1 MDKNSSTTELFKRLE
16 SLHFLSSREMFL
28 VLLELCLLKYLSK
41 QEIREKYVD
50 SYEIEDRFCFD
61 NIAEGINYSLDS
73 VYAINEARV
82 AFANSGKT
90 EQAQRILHLVFGA
103 TREIEAFYNVAIKNQ
118 RYASMICD
126 VVKTIATAKDMPDVI
141 AIHEYAALRMG
152 AKHDSFMPASVPK
165 IISKFVDKNDPV
177 VDIYDPIADGGFLVN
192 TICRDN
198 HFHKRSLLFYNEND
212 AVISLSVA
220 ILSGCSFGDISF
232 ELNRRLAASALDSH
246 KYDLVVANIPIN
258 LRLDTG
264 DLIAYSHDDVLS
276 DCFRSGKP
284 LFDTLVLKKVLSVL
298 SDKGR
303 AYLMIGGNPLVSRT
317 QSADGFRAL
326 LAGSGALKGII
337 KVPAGALAGTAV
349 ESYIVVLDKRAEK
362 TVFFVDSSD
371 YFKRERAFASIDN
384 QNAERLV
391 DDIINARG
399 TVTVS
404 IDKIRNDNN
413 RLNVSFY
420 TEMPKLKQIIEEGNC
435 RKLCEVADILTP
447 ELLDGNDG
455 KIISLKQLKGYP
467 FNSEEMC
474 TDGRST
480 VLLQKND
487 LIIHGMVRDP
497 KVYYYQGCDQEVY
510 APKNSIVV
518 RPTEIQPEYLAVYL
532 GSEAA
537 KNTLEL
543 VRSIKRGG
551 KSFMGTVYINE
562 ELIEEMPVP
571 EPSRKPEEYKE
582 RFNIENKYH
591 IKYEDLLFYLNENGK
606 KTDEKPTIDGILDEE
621 LLRNAPRFQKEIFE
635 ESMDRDI
642 NELKICYENGA
653 YKAATILAGSILEA
667 ILIDWVSEI
676 YRRNYFDEP
685 FMVERNGREY
695 EAGLADYISQIKFI
709 KQPEWLKEA
718 DEAHHIRKMRNAVH
732 AKVSI
737 SSVIDKEECNKVIK
751 YLQDVLMSRREN
763 S

>member
-61 NIAEGINYSLDS
+61 NIAGGINYSLDS
-73 VYAINEARV
+73 MYAINEARV

-118 RYASMICD
+118 RYASMFCD
-126 VVKTIATAKDMPDVI
+126 VVRNISAAKDVPDI
-141 AIHEYAALRMG
+141 MTICEYAALRMG
-152 AKHDSFMPASVPK
+152 KYGSSMSTGISR
-165 IISKFVDKNDPV
+165 IISRLVTKDGPV
-177 VDIYDPIADGGFLVN
+177 TDIYDPIADNGFLVN
-192 TICRDN
+192 MVCRDN
-198 HFHKRSLLFYNEND
+198 HFTKRSLLFYNEND
-212 AVISLSVA
+212 AVISLSTA
-220 ILSGCSFGDISF
+220 ILSGCSFDDISF
-232 ELNRRLAASALDSH
+232 ELNGRLATSTLDSR
-246 KYDLVVANIPIN
+246 KDDLVVANIPIN
-258 LRLDTG
+258 LRLDTN
-264 DLIAYSHDDVLS
+264 DLIAYSHDNILS

-298 SDKGR
+298 SDKGH
-303 AYLMIGGNPLVSRT
+303 AYLMIGGNPLVGRT
-317 QSADGFRAL
+317 QSADNFRSL
-326 LAGSGALKGII
+326 LVDSGALKGII
-337 KVPAGALAGTAV
+337 KVPAGALTGTTV
-349 ESYIVVLDKRAEK
+349 ESYIIALDKQAEK

-371 YFKRERAFASIDN
+371 YFKRERAFADIDD

-391 DDIINARG
+391 EDIINAHG
-399 TVTVS
+399 TVAVS
-404 IDKIRNDNN
+404 IDDIKNDGNK
-413 RLNVSFY
+413 LNVSFY

-435 RKLCEVADILTP
+435 KKLCEIANILKP
-447 ELLDGNDG
+447 ELLDGQDG
-455 KIISLKQLKGYP
+455 KIINLEQLNGYP
-467 FNSEEMC
+467 FNSEKMC
-474 TDGRST
+474 IDGRST

-487 LIIHGMVRDP
+487 LIIHGRAQAP

-510 APKNSIVV
+510 APKNSVVV

-543 VRSIKRGG
+543 VRSINRGG
-551 KSFMGTVYINE
+551 KSFLGTIYIDDD
-562 ELIEEMPVP
+562 LIREMPVP
-571 EPSRKPEEYKE
+571 QPSRKPEEYEE

-591 IKYEDLLFYLNENGK
+591 IKYEDLLFYLNENNK
-606 KTDEKPTIDGILDEE
+606 KSEEKPTIDGILDEE

>member
-126 VVKTIATAKDMPDVI
+126 VVRNISATKDVPDIMTIC
-141 AIHEYAALRMG
+141 EYAALRMG
-152 AKHDSFMPASVPK
+152 KYGSSMSTGISR
-165 IISKFVDKNDPV
+165 IISRLVAKNGSV
-177 VDIYDPIADGGFLVN
+177 TDIYDPIADNGFLVN
-192 TICRDN
+192 MVCRDN
-198 HFHKRSLLFYNEND
+198 HFAKRSLLFYNEND

-220 ILSGCSFGDISF
+220 ILSGCSFDDISF
-232 ELNRRLAASALDSH
+232 ELNGRLATSALDSR
-246 KYDLVVANIPIN
+246 KYNLVVANIPIN
-258 LRLDTG
+258 LRLNTE
-264 DLIAYSHDDVLS
+264 DLMVYSHDDVLS

-284 LFDTLVLKKVLSVL
+284 LFDTLVLKKILSIL
-298 SDKGR
+298 NDRGR
-303 AYLMIGGNPLVSRT
+303 AYLVISGNPLVGRT
-317 QSADGFRAL
+317 QSADGFRSL
-326 LAGSGALKGII
+326 LVDSGALKGII
-337 KVPAGALAGTAV
+337 KIPAGALTGTTV
-349 ESYIVVLDKRAEK
+349 ESYIVVLDKKAGE
-362 TVFFVDSSD
+362 TVFFVDSSN

-404 IDKIRNDNN
+404 IDEIKNDNN

-420 TEMPKLKQIIEEGNC
+420 TEMPKLKHIIEEGNC
-435 RKLCEVADILTP
+435 KRLCEIANILTP
-447 ELLDGNDG
+447 ELLDSKNG
-455 KIISLKQLKGYP
+455 KIVNLKQLNGYP
-467 FNSEEMC
+467 FSPEGMC
-474 TDGRST
+474 TDGKST

-487 LIIHGMVRDP
+487 LIVHGRVQDP
-497 KVYYYQGCDQEVY
+497 KVYYYQGGNQEVY
-510 APKNSIVV
+510 APKNSVVV
-518 RPTEIQPEYLAVYL
+518 RPTEIQSEYLAVYL

-537 KNTLEL
+537 KNTIEL

-551 KSFMGTVYINE
+551 KSFLGTVYIDGDLVSE
-562 ELIEEMPVP
+562 IPVP

-606 KTDEKPTIDGILDEE
+606 KVDEKPTIDGILDEE

-635 ESMDRDI
+635 KSMDRDI

-685 FMVERNGREY
+685 FIVERNGQKY
-695 EAGLADYISQIKFI
+695 EARLADYISQIKFI
-709 KQPEWLKEA
+709 KQPEWLREA

-737 SSVIDKEECNKVIK
+737 SSVIDKDECNKVIK